1 MDEGGK
7 RSFVMHVALWE
18 RPIFS
23 SGLLQPVNDDYD
35 GVSIS
40 IRVNE

>member
-7 RSFVMHVALWE
+7 RSFMHVALWE
-18 RPIFS
+18 RSIFS

-35 GVSIS
+35 GISIS
-40 IRVNE
+40 ICVNE